1 MKEIFNYKEITLEN
15 CINNEN
21 NFEFVCDGNL
31 KDVFMQP
38 KIIDKETQI
47 MNEITEACEH
57 CNFLNRC
64 LEEDCVLYRIEKI
77 LTGGK

>member
-1 MKEIFNYKEITLEN
+1 MREKFNYKKITLEN

-21 NFEFVCDGNL
+21 NFNFSCDGDS
-31 KDVFMQP
+31 KSVFMQP

-47 MNEITEACEH
+47 MNETTKYCEH
-57 CNFLNRC
+57 CHFLNRC
-64 LEEDCVLYRIEKI
+64 LEEDCILYRIEKI